1 MPKYVK
7 TIVKKSILIPWITDT
22 ISVSNSS
29 FLTAEQNQI
38 REEAIAETG
47 SFPGYLNYNS
57 TKVGNT
63 EIITYEFDT
72 LENLTN
78 YVNRTQN
85 KQSEDYDET
94 TKTAMYNKIISD
106 KIKELDLTDSFQ
118 VSTSVDLN

>member
-94 TKTAMYNKIISD
+94 SKTAMYNKIISD